1 MRFHFDRSHVL
12 DSIKDA
18 GDNYVLRAVTGQE
31 VTVPKNQ
38 VAFRT
43 PKCREDSSTILVDF
57 GPDDVVTSTAI
68 IAGKDKRT
76 LRHHLP
82 WRH

>member
-1 MRFHFDRSHVL
+1 MRFNFDRSHVL

-18 GDNYVLRAVTGQE
+18 GDNYVLRALTGQE
-31 VTVPKNQ
+31 ATVPKKG

-43 PKCREDSSTILVDF
+43 PKSREDSSTILVDF
-57 GPDDVVTSTAI
+57 GPDGVATATAI
-68 IAGKDKRT
+68 IASKDKHA
-76 LRHHLP
+76 LRQYLP